1 MEILKNFGFEPGF
14 FIAQIVNFLIL
25 AFVFKKYLYKPLLK
39 VLNDRQE
46 KIKTGLDEANQAH
59 EALEKANVERDQL
72 LQEAAR
78 EAEKILIETKAASEK
93 IKEDMLSESKKAAEK
108 ILSAASSQAKLEME
122 RIQKE
127 AKNLALDI
135 SKKVLDKVIEDMF
148 TKEEKDKILKRNIQR
163 LEKYE

>member
-108 ILSAASSQAKLEME
+108 ILSAASNQAKLEIE

-127 AKNLALDI
+127 SKNLALDI

-163 LEKYE
+163 LKKYE